1 MCLETLCPGTKCQK
15 AISDIYN
22 INSIPLSPPM
32 HNVHFVDFVFLPTEQ
47 AATYLK
53 ICILTYLLTYINP
66 SSFDWKENT
75 FFLIFV
81 NSKL

>member
-1 MCLETLCPGTKCQK
+1 MSGYGQQNILC
-15 AISDIYN
+15 N
-22 INSIPLSPPM
+22 NSQQELNKYSLDST
-32 HNVHFVDFVFLPTEQ
+32 VHDVLFVDFVFLPTEQ

-53 ICILTYLLTYINP
+53 ICISTYLLTYIGP

>member
-1 MCLETLCPGTKCQK
+1 MSMKSGIF
-15 AISDIYN
+15 AAVD
-22 INSIPLSPPM
+22 
-32 HNVHFVDFVFLPTEQ
+32 NVLFVDFVFLPTEQ

-53 ICILTYLLTYINP
+53 ICISTYLLTYINP

-75 FFLIFV
+75 FFLIFL

>member
-1 MCLETLCPGTKCQK
+1 MTLAETLSY
-15 AISDIYN
+15 AVVIDSSANYAA
-22 INSIPLSPPM
+22 L

-53 ICILTYLLTYINP
+53 ICISTYLLTYIDP

-75 FFLIFV
+75 FFFCEFQTLNLQFRP
-81 NSKL
+81 

>member
-1 MCLETLCPGTKCQK
+1 MMFFGAGRGSLFSPRGG
-15 AISDIYN
+15 A
-22 INSIPLSPPM
+22 SIPAV